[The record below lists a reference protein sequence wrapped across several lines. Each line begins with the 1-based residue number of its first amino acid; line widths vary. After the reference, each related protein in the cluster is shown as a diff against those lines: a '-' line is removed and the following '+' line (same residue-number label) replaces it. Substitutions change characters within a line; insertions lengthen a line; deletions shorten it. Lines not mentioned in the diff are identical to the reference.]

1 MMVTAPE
8 YILFIMEKW
17 LGLTVLEH
25 KSDQLCKKLVSLLI
39 NPNGSLI
46 SGSVAEI
53 CTLNIRD

>member
-1 MMVTAPE
+1 MTVTAPE
-8 YILFIMEKW
+8 YIFCIMEKW

-25 KSDQLCKKLVSLLI
+25 NSDQLCKKLVSLLI

-46 SGSVAEI
+46 TGSVAEI